1 MKTISLAL
9 VLLTATVV
17 TAQDE
22 NSQHDLVSV
31 VAEREGIDIRALRA
45 VVDPPEGAETPEK
58 ALENFSR
65 AAVDGD
71 VDAALQLIDPE
82 IRPLIAMEVS
92 IDHVVMNLKLLG
104 ILQEKNGEE
113 SKSVFQV
120 FYSCPLFTEREIL
133 MHKEFRVLEKRTIDA
148 DRVVFRVCRTGGKF
162 SGEGDCQVVDEVLAV
177 RRTDRWYL
185 FYVIGY
191 LNSAF
196 ESGPFGNLP
205 TDLNSA
211 ASSDR
216 STVMSLHDETESS
229 AIPEG
234 VDYEKV
240 FHVPIQ
246 VIHKELIVAAR
257 HPAIKECQ
265 QIQRRVDRSLRN
277 LQCQLMRGDFDNVD
291 QWTAAK
297 RSIDE
302 PLEITANALVEVIE
316 KTNQRLFKQIPQ

>member
-1 MKTISLAL
+1 
-9 VLLTATVV
+9 
-17 TAQDE
+17 
-22 NSQHDLVSV
+22 
-31 VAEREGIDIRALRA
+31 
-45 VVDPPEGAETPEK
+45 
-58 ALENFSR
+58 
-65 AAVDGD
+65 
-71 VDAALQLIDPE
+71 
-82 IRPLIAMEVS
+82 
-92 IDHVVMNLKLLG
+92 
-104 ILQEKNGEE
+104 
-113 SKSVFQV
+113 
-120 FYSCPLFTEREIL
+120 
-133 MHKEFRVLEKRTIDA
+133 
-148 DRVVFRVCRTGGKF
+148 
-162 SGEGDCQVVDEVLAV
+162 
-177 RRTDRWYL
+177 
-185 FYVIGY
+185 
-191 LNSAF
+191 
-196 ESGPFGNLP
+196 
-205 TDLNSA
+205 
-211 ASSDR
+211 
-216 STVMSLHDETESS
+216 MSLHDETESS

>member
-1 MKTISLAL
+1 MKIISLAL
-9 VLLTATVV
+9 VLLTANVV
-17 TAQDE
+17 AAQDE
-22 NSQHDLVSV
+22 NSQDDLLSV

-71 VDAALQLIDPE
+71 VDAALKLIDPE
-82 IRPLIAMEVS
+82 VRPLIAMEVS

-104 ILQEKNGEE
+104 ALQEKKGEE

-120 FYSCPLFTEREIL
+120 FCFCPLFAERDIL
-133 MHKEFRVLEKRTIDA
+133 MHKEFKVLEKRTIDA

-162 SGEGDCQVVDEVLAV
+162 SGEGDCHVVDEVLAV

-205 TDLNSA
+205 TDLKSA

-216 STVMSLHDETESS
+216 STVMTLLDETDSS

-240 FHVPIQ
+240 FHVQIQ
-246 VIHKELIVAAR
+246 VIHQEMIIAAR

-265 QIQRRVDRSLRN
+265 QIQGRVERSLRI
-277 LQCQLMRGDFDNVD
+277 LQCRLMRGDVDNLD
-291 QWTAAK
+291 QRTAAK

-302 PLEITANALVEVIE
+302 SLEITTNALVEIIE

>member
-17 TAQDE
+17 AAQDE
-22 NSQHDLVSV
+22 SSQDDLLSV
-31 VAEREGIDIRALRA
+31 VAEREGIDIRAIRA

-71 VDAALQLIDPE
+71 VDAALKLIDPE
-82 IRPLIAMEVS
+82 VRPLIAMEVS
-92 IDHVVMNLKLLG
+92 MDHVVMNLKLLG
-104 ILQEKNGEE
+104 TQDSQGEE

-120 FYSCPLFTEREIL
+120 FCFCPLFAEREIL
-133 MHKEFRVLEKRTIDA
+133 MHKEFKVLEKRTIDA

-162 SGEGDCQVVDEVLAV
+162 SGESDFRVVDEVLAV

-191 LNSAF
+191 LNSAL

-216 STVMSLHDETESS
+216 STVMSLHEETDSS

-240 FHVPIQ
+240 FHVSIQ

-265 QIQRRVDRSLRN
+265 QIQRQVDRSLRI
-277 LQCQLMRGDFDNVD
+277 LQCRLMRGDVDNVD
-291 QWTAAK
+291 QRTAAR

-302 PLEITANALVEVIE
+302 SLEITTNALVEIIE